1 MKITR
6 RLRNQWIAA
15 AGLIYLGGAVAY
27 RVASRLDVTWPVLSP
42 LYHTLP
48 GGLAGG
54 VLYAAWTGLRGRRQ
68 SLMSLALSAAAGV
81 VVAAVALPALWSAMA
96 PAAAG
101 PGVSS
106 VPPAWDLVCDLSAIT
121 TLFALFMS
129 ISLPLTRRRP
139 ARETAGRREA

>member
-42 LYHTLP
+42 LYHALP
-48 GGLAGG
+48 GGLVGA

-68 SLMSLALSAAAGV
+68 SLMSLALSAAAS
-81 VVAAVALPALWSAMA
+81 VVATAVALPALWTRM
-96 PAAAG
+96 AAG
-101 PGVSS
+101 TSS
-106 VPPAWDLVCDLSAIT
+106 GPDGVPPGWVLVCDLSAIT
-121 TLFALFMS
+121 ILFALFMS
-129 ISLPLTRRRP
+129 ISLPFTRRRP
-139 ARETAGRREA
+139 ARETAGRRQA